1 MPRKPKFTK
10 EEVLNSAFDVAR
22 KQGIE
27 AVTAASVA
35 ANMGYTGSSLFTHF
49 ESMDEIKQE
58 VHAMAR
64 GKAIDF
70 FEESTDYFPAFKEF
84 GMRWIRFAKNE
95 PNLYRMIFAGNP
107 FTPTEDV
114 FDEFIGVLEPI
125 CREVEETFGIS
136 SDNAKKLMISCVT
149 QANGIALA
157 IINGFGDDYT
167 EEKVGEEL
175 SNMCIGMVLLFKI
188 KDESFT
194 MDMAKKLV
202 GSTTKMPVF
211 KKEK

>member
-10 EEVLNSAFDVAR
+10 EEVLTSAFEVAR

-64 GKAIDF
+64 GKAIEF
-70 FEESTDYFPAFKEF
+70 FDGSIDYFPAFKEF
-84 GMRWIRFAKNE
+84 GMRWIRFAKDE

-107 FTPTEDV
+107 LTPTEDV
-114 FDEFIGVLEPI
+114 FSEFISIFEPI

-136 SDNAKKLMISCVT
+136 SANAKKLMTTCVT

-157 IINGFGDDYT
+157 IINGFGEDYT
-167 EEKVGEEL
+167 EERVSEDL
-175 SNMCIGMVLLFKI
+175 SNMCIGMVLLFKV
-188 KDESFT
+188 KDETFT

-202 GSTTKMPVF
+202 GSTTKMPVH
-211 KKEK
+211 K

>member
-10 EEVLNSAFDVAR
+10 EEVLTSAFEVAR

-70 FEESTDYFPAFKEF
+70 FDGSIDYFPAFKEF

-107 FTPTEDV
+107 LTPAEDV
-114 FDEFIGVLEPI
+114 FIEFSGIIVPI
-125 CREVEETFGIS
+125 CKEVEETFGIS
-136 SDNAKKLMISCVT
+136 AENAKKLSTSCIT

-157 IINGFGDDYT
+157 IINGFGEDYT
-167 EEKVGEEL
+167 EEKVGEDL
-175 SNMCIGMVLLFKI
+175 SNMCIGMVLLFKV
-188 KDESFT
+188 KDETISL
-194 MDMAKKLV
+194 DMAKKLV
-202 GSTTKMPVF
+202 GATTKMPVH
-211 KKEK
+211 K